1 MTSVLYYSNYCD
13 NSKLLLSRLANSS
26 VKKEIHFVCIDKRS
40 KAPNGVTYV
49 HMQNGTKLVM
59 PQNITCVPSLLLLN
73 KGNNVLT
80 GQDILEYLHPIEEQ
94 KRMVAE
100 RGNGEPS
107 AFALNSMGGGGF
119 GVVSDNYSFLDQTA
133 DSMSAKGDGGL
144 RQLHQYATVEMR
156 DNIDTP
162 PDNYTPDKV
171 GDVSMEKLQQ
181 QRNSQ
186 IPPALR
192 RT

>member
-1 MTSVLYYSNYCD
+1 
-13 NSKLLLSRLANSS
+13 
-26 VKKEIHFVCIDKRS
+26 
-40 KAPNGVTYV
+40 
-49 HMQNGTKLVM
+49 
-59 PQNITCVPSLLLLN
+59 
-73 KGNNVLT
+73 
-80 GQDILEYLHPIEEQ
+80 
-94 KRMVAE
+94 MVAE

-107 AFALNSMGGGGF
+107 AFALNAMGGGGF

-133 DSMSAKGDGGL
+133 DSLSAKGDGGL

-171 GDVSMEKLQQ
+171 GDVSMEQLQQ
-181 QRNSQ
+181 QRNAQ
-186 IPPALR
+186 VPQMAR

>member
-1 MTSVLYYSNYCD
+1 
-13 NSKLLLSRLANSS
+13 
-26 VKKEIHFVCIDKRS
+26 
-40 KAPNGVTYV
+40 
-49 HMQNGTKLVM
+49 MQNGTKLVM

-80 GQDILEYLHPIEEQ
+80 GQAILEYLHPMEEQ
-94 KRMVAE
+94 TRMVAE

-107 AFALNSMGGGGF
+107 AFAVNSMGGGGF
-119 GVVSDNYSFLDQTA
+119 GVVSDNYSFLDQSA
-133 DSMSAKGDGGL
+133 DAMSAKGDGGL
-144 RQLHQYATVEMR
+144 RQLHQYATVDMR

-181 QRNSQ
+181 QRNTQVPSM
-186 IPPALR
+186 PR